1 MDLNTPPSGQAKA
14 SSNDAASSDSAP
26 SHPKSTDDPP
36 TAEGIATSHPTTP
49 LNTSSATSRKN
60 RKKSRDGAIIIHD
73 NPVSSPNM
81 NKIMNVTPR
90 QQHPLHNG
98 DVEIDGERY
107 ALWKNYN
114 DKSVVL
120 VRDKNTVME
129 KMTSCPFPSD
139 SENVAKLLHIM
150 STPNCKASPFKVEWA
165 KHDGKFDGVD
175 IILPCLKKEISF
187 VEHHFDPRFGS
198 NRVLSAYTSTELHE
212 AVKLE
217 DDGVISGVIDRQ
229 LCDHSVDSKG
239 CQKKMLPSRA
249 STKLVVYKEV
259 SCAHH
264 EEKRGCV

>member
-1 MDLNTPPSGQAKA
+1 
-14 SSNDAASSDSAP
+14 
-26 SHPKSTDDPP
+26 
-36 TAEGIATSHPTTP
+36 
-49 LNTSSATSRKN
+49 
-60 RKKSRDGAIIIHD
+60 
-73 NPVSSPNM
+73 
-81 NKIMNVTPR
+81 
-90 QQHPLHNG
+90 
-98 DVEIDGERY
+98 
-107 ALWKNYN
+107 
-114 DKSVVL
+114 
-120 VRDKNTVME
+120 
-129 KMTSCPFPSD
+129 MTSCPFPSD

-229 LCDHSVDSKG
+229 LCDHSVGDGKG